1 MLVHFPRITTDGL
14 VLCLDA
20 GNPLSYAG
28 LGPEL
33 VTNSNLL
40 VADDGNYETCFRS
53 SNNNTVIQTGAS
65 VVSGKTYQISWKI
78 LDQRG
83 SGATRPRNGFTHF
96 SPLGPNVGS
105 SSGVIY
111 SANFYANSSTN
122 GNLWIVADNIGVD
135 FDLDYFSVRELPTTI
150 NDLSGN
156 GNNGTL
162 VNGVGYNSGNLG
174 SLSFDGTNDYTENS
188 SPNLGITGDISASLS
203 CWFYDEN
210 TSTSTAQALFVYGN
224 GPTSGDSIAIILQ
237 NLSFSAAY
245 NGGNN
250 AYIANNVY
258 TLNKWNNVVITKTP
272 GAVNTTTKLYLNG
285 VEQTITSSSTITP
298 NVSSRIVRVGRWS
311 SEGFPIYFK
320 GRVSNCFIYNRA
332 LTAQEI
338 QQNFNATKGRYG
350 L

>member
-1 MLVHFPRITTDGL
+1 MVALHHFPRITTDGL

-83 SGATRPRNGFTHF
+83 SGVARPRNGFTNF
-96 SPLGPNVGS
+96 SPLAPNVRS

-135 FDLDYFSVRELPTTI
+135 FDLDYLSVRELPTNI
-150 NDLSGN
+150 NDLTGN
-156 GNNGTL
+156 SNNCVFASTAQCPKFSTNNKGIFVFDGGDSMTTTKTMSQMNVSDTSFSICCYINRSSIYNQAFQGVFGLSQGTL
-162 VNGVGYNSGNLG
+162 SIKTNATNLFLDVFSNTDARYLPLFVSGAINDKWFYLTVTVDNNIVKTYCNGILNTTTTLNNNIKSIQSLPLSFGVGYG
-174 SLSFDGTNDYTENS
+174 YYQYK
-188 SPNLGITGDISASLS
+188 GDIGQILM
-203 CWFYDEN
+203 YDTVLRDE
-210 TSTSTAQALFVYGN
+210 Q
-224 GPTSGDSIAIILQ
+224 ILQ
-237 NLSFSAAY
+237 N
-245 NGGNN
+245 
-250 AYIANNVY
+250 
-258 TLNKWNNVVITKTP
+258 
-272 GAVNTTTKLYLNG
+272 YL
-285 VEQTITSSSTITP
+285 
-298 NVSSRIVRVGRWS
+298 
-311 SEGFPIYFK
+311 
-320 GRVSNCFIYNRA
+320 
-332 LTAQEI
+332 
-338 QQNFNATKGRYG
+338 ATKGRYG